1 MQHIAN
7 NKTFWKLVKSYLTDK
22 TRTGNDMNWNEGRGF
37 VENGQKCANI
47 FNKIF
52 LVSLKSLLLEMTPKI
67 QRNLV
72 KYES

>member
-1 MQHIAN
+1 MQHIAD
-7 NKTFWKLVKSYLTDK
+7 NKTFWKLVKSYFTDK

-37 VENGQKCANI
+37 IENGQKYTNI

-67 QRNLV
+67 
-72 KYES
+72 